1 MDQDGVEVPK
11 HSKKNDAN
19 MLQSWP
25 NKVGQK
31 WIYYVKKAL
40 FSFGTLQ
47 VIPSGKDKA
56 ILPARV
62 ANHSSEFGS
71 SSPLTQLAVQ

>member
-25 NKVGQK
+25 NKVGQ
-31 WIYYVKKAL
+31 
-40 FSFGTLQ
+40 
-47 VIPSGKDKA
+47 
-56 ILPARV
+56 
-62 ANHSSEFGS
+62 
-71 SSPLTQLAVQ
+71 